1 MNTALEKLF
10 GSSARV
16 KMIRLFLSNPENVF
30 SLEDVSRR
38 AKAPTPIAKR
48 EISLFKAI
56 GLIKQKDEIMEEP
69 CLSRGE
75 PVKLKDGT
83 IKTKKKKFNG
93 YFLNALF
100 PFVHALRNL
109 VLNAAPV
116 DKEAMIKEINTIG
129 RIKLVV
135 FSGIFTN
142 HENSRVDL
150 LLVGDSMKETKLDK
164 VLKNIE
170 ADIGKE
176 IVYAVFKTDDFMY
189 RLGMYDRFIRDILE
203 YPHEK
208 VVNKLNI

>member
-16 KMIRLFLSNPENVF
+16 KMIRLFLSNPENLF

-38 AKAPTPIAKR
+38 AKAPMPVAKR

-56 GLIKQKDEIMEEP
+56 GLIKQRDEIID
-69 CLSRGE
+69 E

-83 IKTKKKKFNG
+83 IKIKKKKFNG

-170 ADIGKE
+170 AEMGKE

-208 VVNKLNI
+208 AVNKLNI

>member
-16 KMIRLFLSNPENVF
+16 KIIRLFLSNPENVF

-56 GLIKQKDEIMEEP
+56 GLIKQKDEIIDQ
-69 CLSRGE
+69 

-83 IKTKKKKFNG
+83 IKIKKKKFNG

-208 VVNKLNI
+208 AVNKLNI

>member
-38 AKAPTPIAKR
+38 AKVPTPAAKR
-48 EISLFKAI
+48 ELSLFKTI
-56 GLIKQKDEIMEEP
+56 GLIKQKDEIIDQ
-69 CLSRGE
+69 

-83 IKTKKKKFNG
+83 IKIKKKKFNG

-208 VVNKLNI
+208 AVNKLNI

>member
-38 AKAPTPIAKR
+38 AKVLTLVAKR
-48 EISLFKAI
+48 ELSLFRGI
-56 GLIKQKDEIMEEP
+56 GLIKQKDQIMEEP
-69 CLSRGE
+69 CLLRGE

-83 IKTKKKKFNG
+83 IKIKKKKFNG

-189 RLGMYDRFIRDILE
+189 RLGMDDRFIRDILE

-208 VVNKLNI
+208 AVNKLNI

>member
-16 KMIRLFLSNPENVF
+16 KIIRLFLSNPENTF

-38 AKAPTPIAKR
+38 AKVPTPIAKR

-56 GLIKQKDEIMEEP
+56 GLIKQKDEIIDQ
-69 CLSRGE
+69 

-83 IKTKKKKFNG
+83 IKIKKKKFNG

-116 DKEAMIKEINTIG
+116 DKEAMVKEINTIG
-129 RIKLVV
+129 RIKLVI

-142 HENSRVDL
+142 RENSRVDL

-170 ADIGKE
+170 AEIGKE

-208 VVNKLNI
+208 AVNKLNI

>member
-38 AKAPTPIAKR
+38 AKVPTPAAKR
-48 EISLFKAI
+48 ELSLFKTI
-56 GLIKQKDEIMEEP
+56 GLIKQKDEIIDQ
-69 CLSRGE
+69 

-83 IKTKKKKFNG
+83 IKIKKKKFNG

-116 DKEAMIKEINTIG
+116 DKEAMVKEINTIG
-129 RIKLVV
+129 RIKLVI

-142 HENSRVDL
+142 RENSRVDL

-170 ADIGKE
+170 AEIGKE

-208 VVNKLNI
+208 AVNKLNI

>member
-10 GSSARV
+10 GSSARI
-16 KMIRLFLSNPENVF
+16 KMIRLFLSNPEA
-30 SLEDVSRR
+30 LLLAEDVSRR
-38 AKAPTPIAKR
+38 AKVPMTLAKR
-48 EISLFKAI
+48 EISLLKGI
-56 GLIKQKDEIMEEP
+56 DLIKQKEQTIDETI
-69 CLSRGE
+69 
-75 PVKLKDGT
+75 KLKNGET
-83 IKTKKKKFNG
+83 KIKKKKITV
-93 YFLNALF
+93 YFLNSLF

-116 DKEAMIKEINTIG
+116 NKEAMIKEINTIG
-129 RIKLVV
+129 RIKLIV

-170 ADIGKE
+170 AEIGKE
-176 IVYAVFKTDDFMY
+176 IVYAVFKTEDFVY
-189 RLGMYDRFIRDILE
+189 RMGMYDRFIRDILE

-208 VVNKLNI
+208 AVNKLNI

>member
-16 KMIRLFLSNPENVF
+16 KIIRLFLSNPENLF
-30 SLEDVSRR
+30 SLDDVSRR
-38 AKAPTPIAKR
+38 AKAPTPAAKR
-48 EISLFKAI
+48 EISLFKSI
-56 GLIKQKDEIMEEP
+56 GLIKQRDETIDEI
-69 CLSRGE
+69 
-75 PVKLKDGT
+75 VKLKDGT
-83 IKTKKKKFNG
+83 EKIKKKKFNG
-93 YFLNALF
+93 YFLNTLF

-109 VLNAAPV
+109 VINAAPA

-142 HENSRVDL
+142 RENSRVDL

-170 ADIGKE
+170 AEIGKE

-208 VVNKLNI
+208 AVNKLNI

>member
-30 SLEDVSRR
+30 SLEDISRR
-38 AKAPTPIAKR
+38 AKVPTPAAKR
-48 EISLFKAI
+48 EVSLFKGI
-56 GLIKQKDEIMEEP
+56 GLIKQKDETIDEP

-109 VLNAAPV
+109 VLKAAPV

-189 RLGMYDRFIRDILE
+189 QLGMYDRFIRDILE

-208 VVNKLNI
+208 AVNKLNI

>member
-16 KMIRLFLSNPENVF
+16 KIIRLFLSNPENVF
-30 SLEDVSRR
+30 SLDDVSRR
-38 AKAPTPIAKR
+38 AKVLTPSAKR
-48 EISLFKAI
+48 EISLFKSV
-56 GLIKQKDEIMEEP
+56 GLIKQRDETTDEII
-69 CLSRGE
+69 
-75 PVKLKDGT
+75 KLKDGT
-83 IKTKKKKFNG
+83 EKIKKKKFNG
-93 YFLNALF
+93 YFLNVLF

-109 VLNAAPV
+109 VINAAPA

-142 HENSRVDL
+142 RENSRVDL
-150 LLVGDSMKETKLDK
+150 LLVGDSIKETKLDK
-164 VLKNIE
+164 ALKNIE
-170 ADIGKE
+170 AEIGKE

-208 VVNKLNI
+208 AVNKLNI

>member
-38 AKAPTPIAKR
+38 AKVPTPAAKR
-48 EISLFKAI
+48 ELSLFKTI
-56 GLIKQKDEIMEEP
+56 GLIKQKDEIIDQ
-69 CLSRGE
+69 

-83 IKTKKKKFNG
+83 IKIKKKKFNG

-116 DKEAMIKEINTIG
+116 DKEAMVKEINTIG
-129 RIKLVV
+129 RIKLVI

-142 HENSRVDL
+142 RENSRVDL

-208 VVNKLNI
+208 AVNKLNI

>member
-1 MNTALEKLF
+1 MNNALEKLF

-16 KMIRLFLSNPENVF
+16 KIIRLFLSNSENLF

-38 AKAPTPIAKR
+38 AKVLTPVARR
-48 EISLFKAI
+48 ELSLFKGI
-56 GLIKQKDEIMEEP
+56 GLIKQKEQIVDKP
-69 CLSRGE
+69 F
-75 PVKLKDGT
+75 KLKDGT
-83 IKTKKKKFNG
+83 IKIKKKKFNG

-109 VLNAAPV
+109 VINAAPV

-142 HENSRVDL
+142 NENSRVDL
-150 LLVGDSMKETKLDK
+150 LLVGDAIKETKLDK

-170 ADIGKE
+170 AEIGKE

-208 VVNKLNI
+208 AVNKLNI

>member
-16 KMIRLFLSNPENVF
+16 KMIRLFLSNPENLF
-30 SLEDVSRR
+30 SLEDISRR
-38 AKAPTPIAKR
+38 AKVPTLVARR
-48 EISLFKAI
+48 EVSLFKAI
-56 GLIKQKDEIMEEP
+56 GLIKQRSELMDKN
-69 CLSRGE
+69 
-75 PVKLKDGT
+75 VKLKDGT
-83 IKTKKKKFNG
+83 VKIKKKKFNG

-109 VLNAAPV
+109 VIKAAPA

-142 HENSRVDL
+142 NENSRVDL
-150 LLVGDSMKETKLDK
+150 LLVGDAMRETKLDK

-170 ADIGKE
+170 AEIGKE
-176 IVYAVFKTDDFMY
+176 IVYAAFKTDDFMY

-208 VVNKLNI
+208 AVNKLNI

>member
-16 KMIRLFLSNPENVF
+16 KIIRLFLSNPENVF
-30 SLEDVSRR
+30 SLDDVSRR
-38 AKAPTPIAKR
+38 AKVLTPSAKR
-48 EISLFKAI
+48 EISLFKSV
-56 GLIKQKDEIMEEP
+56 GLIKQRDETTDEII
-69 CLSRGE
+69 
-75 PVKLKDGT
+75 KLKDGT
-83 IKTKKKKFNG
+83 EKIKKKKFNG

-109 VLNAAPV
+109 VINAAPA

-142 HENSRVDL
+142 RENSRVDL
-150 LLVGDSMKETKLDK
+150 LLVGDSIKETKLDK
-164 VLKNIE
+164 ALKNIE
-170 ADIGKE
+170 AEIGKE

-208 VVNKLNI
+208 AVNKLNI

>member
-1 MNTALEKLF
+1 M
-10 GSSARV
+10 
-16 KMIRLFLSNPENVF
+16 
-30 SLEDVSRR
+30 
-38 AKAPTPIAKR
+38 
-48 EISLFKAI
+48 
-56 GLIKQKDEIMEEP
+56 IKQRDETIDEI
-69 CLSRGE
+69 
-75 PVKLKDGT
+75 VKLKDGT
-83 IKTKKKKFNG
+83 EKIKRKNSTAI
-93 YFLNALF
+93 FLNALF

-109 VLNAAPV
+109 VINAAPA

-142 HENSRVDL
+142 RENSRVDL
-150 LLVGDSMKETKLDK
+150 LLVGDAMKETKLDK

-170 ADIGKE
+170 AEIGKE

-208 VVNKLNI
+208 AVNKLNI

>member
-38 AKAPTPIAKR
+38 AKAPMPVAKR

-56 GLIKQKDEIMEEP
+56 GLIKQRDEIID
-69 CLSRGE
+69 E

-83 IKTKKKKFNG
+83 IKIKKKKFNG

-116 DKEAMIKEINTIG
+116 DKEAMVKEINTIG
-129 RIKLVV
+129 RIKLVI

-142 HENSRVDL
+142 RENSRVDL
-150 LLVGDSMKETKLDK
+150 LLVGDAMKETKLDK

-170 ADIGKE
+170 AEIGKE

-208 VVNKLNI
+208 AVNKLNI

>member
-38 AKAPTPIAKR
+38 AKVLTPVAKR
-48 EISLFKAI
+48 ELSLFKTI
-56 GLIKQKDEIMEEP
+56 GLIKQKDEIIDQ
-69 CLSRGE
+69 

-83 IKTKKKKFNG
+83 IKIKKKKFNG

-170 ADIGKE
+170 AEIGKE
-176 IVYAVFKTDDFMY
+176 IVYAVFKTGDFMY

-208 VVNKLNI
+208 AVNKLNI

>member
-16 KMIRLFLSNPENVF
+16 KMIRLFLSNPENLF

-38 AKAPTPIAKR
+38 AKAPMPVAKR

-56 GLIKQKDEIMEEP
+56 GLIKQRDEIIDQ
-69 CLSRGE
+69 

-83 IKTKKKKFNG
+83 IKIKKKKFNG

-109 VLNAAPV
+109 VRNAAPV

-170 ADIGKE
+170 AEIGKE

-208 VVNKLNI
+208 AVNKLNI

>member
-1 MNTALEKLF
+1 MGIMNTALEKLF
-10 GSSARV
+10 GSSARI
-16 KMIRLFLSNPENVF
+16 KMIRLFLSNPETLL
-30 SLEDVSRR
+30 SSEEVSRR
-38 AKAPTPIAKR
+38 AKVPMTLAKR
-48 EISLFKAI
+48 EISLLKGI
-56 GLIKQKDEIMEEP
+56 DLIKQKEQTIDETI
-69 CLSRGE
+69 
-75 PVKLKDGT
+75 KLKNGET
-83 IKTKKKKFNG
+83 KIKKTKIIV
-93 YFLNALF
+93 YFLNSLF

-116 DKEAMIKEINTIG
+116 NKEAMIKEINTIG

-170 ADIGKE
+170 AEIGKE
-176 IVYAVFKTDDFMY
+176 IVYAVFKTEDFVY
-189 RLGMYDRFIRDILE
+189 RMGMYDRFIRDILE

-208 VVNKLNI
+208 AVNKLNI

>member
-1 MNTALEKLF
+1 MNNALEKLF

-16 KMIRLFLSNPENVF
+16 KIIRLFLSNSENLF

-38 AKAPTPIAKR
+38 AKVLTPVARR
-48 EISLFKAI
+48 ETSLFKGI
-56 GLIKQKDEIMEEP
+56 GLIKQKEQIVDKP
-69 CLSRGE
+69 F
-75 PVKLKDGT
+75 KLKDGT
-83 IKTKKKKFNG
+83 IKIKKKKFNG

-109 VLNAAPV
+109 VINAAPV

-142 HENSRVDL
+142 NENSRVDL
-150 LLVGDSMKETKLDK
+150 LLVGDAIKETKLDK

-170 ADIGKE
+170 AEIGKE

-208 VVNKLNI
+208 AVNKLNI